1 VEHAS
6 LPWRGVV
13 EEGMHG
19 EDAQERYK
27 GEVVLRDT
35 TPLHTPGEKRSVSGR
50 NRGGGAPSRQED
62 GMGLYQ
68 ARQDW

>member
-1 VEHAS
+1 
-6 LPWRGVV
+6 
-13 EEGMHG
+13 MHG

-35 TPLHTPGEKRSVSGR
+35 TPLHTPGEKRSLSGR